1 MTRILAHKKDEALA
15 MDATRLDQLPVA
27 PPTAVALR
35 RCAELLSQ
43 ILEVNRNVKDCRDQ
57 LILQLG
63 HYSESDLHDEEASR
77 IWDFLPLPPEKFL
90 ERASRMT
97 GRKLGNRAATVEITA
112 LHHLARKRQ
121 VELLTHQLELE
132 KEFDSHVE
140 CSFGLTPVETD
151 LVHNSRTLRSPIAV
165 LEAKIQGSVDP
176 NAALEHEGA

>member
-1 MTRILAHKKDEALA
+1 M
-15 MDATRLDQLPVA
+15 
-27 PPTAVALR
+27 
-35 RCAELLSQ
+35 
-43 ILEVNRNVKDCRDQ
+43 
-57 LILQLG
+57 QLG

-132 KEFDSHVE
+132 KQLDSHVE